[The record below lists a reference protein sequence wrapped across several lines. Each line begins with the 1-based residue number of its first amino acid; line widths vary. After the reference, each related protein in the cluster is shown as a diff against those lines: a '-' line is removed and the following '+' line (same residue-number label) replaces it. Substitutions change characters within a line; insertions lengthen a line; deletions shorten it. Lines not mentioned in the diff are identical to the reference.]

1 MMTQPAP
8 PSSYILKD
16 LTEIALP
23 DAVSWWPQTLG
34 WQILGVVLVVC
45 LLLWAVYR
53 YRLYRFNR
61 YRREAMRA
69 IAVIEQGTEQARSP
83 SAMSDLFLVLK
94 VTAAHVQPSLAS
106 HLDRQFLRYLDTSAS
121 LTEGFDSPAGQCW
134 LDSLVQPDATL
145 SDDQAQQLLTLANR
159 WVKHHSNP
167 NQPRLLWRR
176 DEH

>member
-8 PSSYILKD
+8 PSSQILKD
-16 LTEIALP
+16 LTEIVLP
-23 DAVSWWPQTLG
+23 DPVGWWPQTLG
-34 WQILGVVLVVC
+34 WQILGILALAF

-61 YRREAMRA
+61 YRREALQA
-69 IAVIEQGTEQARSP
+69 IAAIAQSRGQ
-83 SAMSDLFLVLK
+83 SASQSVMSDLFLVLK
-94 VTAAHVQPSLAS
+94 VAAAHVQPALAS

-121 LTEGFDSPAGQCW
+121 LAEGFDSPAGQYW
-134 LDSLVQPDATL
+134 LDSLVQPDFTL
-145 SDDQAQQLLTLANR
+145 SDSQMQQLLTLANR

-167 NQPRLLWRR
+167 NQPGLVWRR